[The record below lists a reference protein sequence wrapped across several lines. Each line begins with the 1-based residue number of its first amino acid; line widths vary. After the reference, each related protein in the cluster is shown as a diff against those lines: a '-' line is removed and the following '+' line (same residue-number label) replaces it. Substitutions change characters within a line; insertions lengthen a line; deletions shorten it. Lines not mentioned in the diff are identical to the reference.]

1 MWPNLIRR
9 PQNDRDEAEQAPLI
23 DEDQMK
29 ELEES
34 TLKVFKNL
42 YWTRLIVMEDFL
54 PEQQERYELGPDVA
68 AVVDEMFRLDAD
80 AMPEWT
86 PLFDP

>member
-1 MWPNLIRR
+1 
-9 PQNDRDEAEQAPLI
+9 
-23 DEDQMK
+23 MK

-42 YWTRLIVMEDFL
+42 YWTRLVVMEDFL
-54 PEQQERYELGPDVA
+54 PEQQERHELGPDVA
-68 AVVDEMFRLDAD
+68 AVVDEMFRLDVD

>member
-1 MWPNLIRR
+1 
-9 PQNDRDEAEQAPLI
+9 
-23 DEDQMK
+23 MK